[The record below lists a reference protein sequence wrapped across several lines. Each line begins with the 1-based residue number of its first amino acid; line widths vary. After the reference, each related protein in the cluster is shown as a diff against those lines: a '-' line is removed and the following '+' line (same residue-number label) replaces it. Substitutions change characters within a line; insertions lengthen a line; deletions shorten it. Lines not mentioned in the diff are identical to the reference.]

1 MSAASAGSLALAD
14 GLAVNRMGY
23 GAMQLAGP
31 NVFGPPKDRDEA
43 VRVVRT
49 AVERGVNCI
58 DTSDFY
64 GPHVTNEI
72 VKEALGARTEGV
84 RVFTKVGA
92 LRGENGSWIPDLT
105 PASLKE
111 QVHSNLKTLGL
122 DVIDVVYLRLPNHDG
137 TTDDPI
143 SEEFGALAEL
153 RQEGLIKHLGLSG
166 ASGTQ
171 LTEAQRIAPV
181 VAVQNLYNL
190 VNRQD
195 DALVERCAR
204 ENIAFASFFP
214 LGGFTPIQ
222 SDTLGRVAARV
233 EASPQQVAL
242 AWLLQRSATSVV
254 IPGTSKV
261 AHLEENIAAA
271 ELTLPADAIAELD
284 AIGDQTLRRTETT
297 MPSTTASSPSMTS

>member
-1 MSAASAGSLALAD
+1 MTARSAGSIALAD
-14 GLAVNRMGY
+14 DLTINRMGY

-31 NVFGPPKDRDEA
+31 QVFGPPKDRDEA

-49 AVERGVNCI
+49 AVERGVDYI

-72 VKEALGARTEGV
+72 IKEALAPYAEGV
-84 RVFTKVGA
+84 HIFTKVGA
-92 LRGENGSWIPDLT
+92 LRGEDGSWIPNIT
-105 PASLKE
+105 PVSLKE
-111 QVHSNLKTLGL
+111 QVHANLKTLGL
-122 DVIDVVYLRLPNHDG
+122 DVLDVVYLRLPNHEG

-153 RQEGLIKHLGLSG
+153 RQEGLIRHLGLSG
-166 ASGTQ
+166 ASDVQ

-181 VAVQNLYNL
+181 VAIQNLYNL

-195 DALVERCAR
+195 DALLERCAR

-214 LGGFTPIQ
+214 LGGFSPIQ
-222 SDTLGRVAARV
+222 SDTLSDVAARV
-233 EASPQQVAL
+233 GASPQQVAL

-261 AHLEENIAAA
+261 AHLEENIKAA
-271 ELTLPADAIAELD
+271 ELRLPADAIAELD
-284 AIGDQTLRRTETT
+284 AIG
-297 MPSTTASSPSMTS
+297 A